1 MQNPNPEI
9 QLAWIK
15 TQLGLNATEV
25 HFDALAGDASL
36 RRYYRVRANGRS
48 CIFADASAEP
58 GVTQTFAHC
67 AKIFSDAGARV
78 PHLLA
83 WDNELGY
90 SLQEDVGDR
99 QLLPLLTDQSVD
111 TYYRSAMQMLSQV
124 ARATTRAIGL
134 PVYNARRL
142 RTELD
147 VCEEW
152 FIRGLLGM
160 EPSAE
165 FQKAQGDLDER
176 LIDSALAQAQVL
188 VHRDFHSRNLMVTD
202 TELVAIDFQDAVIGP
217 VTYDLVSLLKDCYC
231 AWPRVKVEAWVETFY
246 DGLGD
251 SLKPAT
257 VGEFLRDFD
266 LMGLQ
271 RHIKVLGV
279 FARLYLRDG
288 KPGYLPDLPRVIAY
302 IEETLMRY
310 RESEPSVAEFFGRW
324 TEQIRP
330 AFEHCVWYTSCE

>member
-1 MQNPNPEI
+1 VQNPNPET
-9 QLAWIK
+9 QLAWIT

-36 RRYYRVRANGRS
+36 RRYYRVHANGRPY
-48 CIFADASAEP
+48 IFADASAEP

-83 WDNELGY
+83 WDNDLGY

-111 TYYRSAMQMLSQV
+111 TCYLNAMQMLSQV
-124 ARATTRAIGL
+124 ARANTQAIGL
-134 PVYNARRL
+134 PTYNAKRL
-142 RTELD
+142 QTELD

-176 LIDSALAQAQVL
+176 LIDSAVAQAQVL

-202 TELVAIDFQDAVIGP
+202 TELVAIDFQDAVVGP

-231 AWPRVKVEAWVETFY
+231 TWPRVKVKAWVETFY
-246 DGLGD
+246 GRLDD

-279 FARLYLRDG
+279 FARLHLRDG

-302 IEETLMRY
+302 VEEALMLY
-310 RESEPSVAEFFGRW
+310 SQSEPSVTEFFGRW

-330 AFEHCVWYTSCE
+330 AFEHCDWYTPCE

>member
-1 MQNPNPEI
+1 MQTPNPET

-36 RRYYRVRANGRS
+36 RRYYRVCANGRS

-58 GVTQTFAHC
+58 GVTQTFVYC
-67 AKIFSDAGARV
+67 AKVFSDAGARV
-78 PHLLA
+78 PHLIA
-83 WDNELGY
+83 WDDELGY

-111 TYYRSAMQMLSQV
+111 AYYLSAMQMLSQV
-124 ARATTRAIGL
+124 ARATTRDIVL
-134 PVYNARRL
+134 PAYHAERL

-147 VCEEW
+147 VCEDW

-176 LIDSALAQAQVL
+176 LIGSALAQAQVL

-202 TELVAIDFQDAVIGP
+202 KELVAIDFQDAVIGP

-231 AWPRVKVEAWVETFY
+231 TWPRAQVKAWVETFY
-246 DGLGD
+246 DRLD
-251 SLKPAT
+251 DALKPAT
-257 VGEFLRDFD
+257 GGEFLRDFD

-302 IEETLMRY
+302 IEETLMLY
-310 RESEPSVAEFFGRW
+310 SESEPSVGAFRALW
-324 TEQIRP
+324 AEQIRP
-330 AFEHCVWYTSCE
+330 AFEHCDWYTACE